1 MEPLSR
7 SPVLLSIVGHNREVN
22 AARTHRR
29 LHMLGMLE
37 IRHYPDAAHSIERTS
52 RNHDQ
57 ASATLGDLR
66 RLLAER

>member
-1 MEPLSR
+1 M
-7 SPVLLSIVGHNREVN
+7 
-22 AARTHRR
+22 THRR
-29 LHMLGMLE
+29 LHVLGMLE

-52 RNHDQ
+52 RKHDQ